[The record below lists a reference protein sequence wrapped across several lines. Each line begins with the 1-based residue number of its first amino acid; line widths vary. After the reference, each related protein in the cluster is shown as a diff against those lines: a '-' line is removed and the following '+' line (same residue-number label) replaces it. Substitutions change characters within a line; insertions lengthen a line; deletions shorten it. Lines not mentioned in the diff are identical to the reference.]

1 MGIVA
6 PFYIILFVIYIMAN
20 NVIKD
25 KNTILNGNLELR
37 RVQAYAGEK
46 SLLLVLPKIFAE
58 KLKISKGDYVI
69 VKLNNQTL
77 IVEKAVISKQ
87 EEESS

>member
-1 MGIVA
+1 MGIIA
-6 PFYIILFVIYIMAN
+6 PLYIISYVNYIMTN
-20 NVIKD
+20 NIIKN
-25 KNTILNGNLELR
+25 KNAIINENLELR
-37 RVQAYAGEK
+37 KVQAYAGEK

-58 KLKISKGDYVI
+58 KLRISKGDYVM

-87 EEESS
+87 EKFS

>member
-1 MGIVA
+1 MGMIA
-6 PFYIILFVIYIMAN
+6 PLYIILYIIHFMTN
-20 NVIKD
+20 NVIKS
-25 KNTILNGNLELR
+25 KNTIINENLELR

-58 KLKISKGDYVI
+58 KLKISKGDYLI
-69 VKLNNQTL
+69 VKLNDQTL

-87 EEESS
+87 EESS